1 MSMNSNKKNSRINL
15 ILNLAMGG
23 FFTIIFV
30 VLAVCT
36 LRTQDAEMRQKN
48 YERMD
53 DDIYNLKYRLETE
66 NKINQEKV
74 AESLRLFV
82 HFMRQNSQI
91 TEEKDTMGRQG
102 TNFVTGESNYVR
114 IPRWTNKGKDISS
127 LNVIIENVYSL
138 TGSQS
143 AVYQKIPE
151 GYLIMASNFDHGDKE
166 LLTDIFIPNS
176 SDIVPAVENGEIFSA
191 NMTILKKQFV
201 ASFFPLFLNSRI
213 NGMISCM
220 KRFSIS
226 KQTTD
231 YVKNHLVNQ
240 SGYLFF
246 ISKSAD
252 INIHPEMSNV
262 ESLHAERI
270 FNKIKTADTTKS
282 IVTTSYKM
290 PEKEYEVCQKVLYI
304 SDLDAYIG
312 VCCPESE
319 LGIDTSRK
327 VSVVLM
333 FTGFLLLTLLLMVF
347 VNRMFFS
354 VFNKI
359 RYFVFQIA
367 DGKRVERQTSSIVS
381 RIEPVEFAEMEKFV
395 NNIIDKQQKRIE
407 CIEQLKS
414 GDFSSPSELEKGQDY
429 EGDLLLSLKEK
440 LSAREDTD
448 RSQKEDIEHTD
459 WINNGI
465 TTFIEILRFHGQ
477 ERKVLAYN
485 IISNLVKYVGAIQ
498 GAIYFTNE
506 DNPDDIRLELS
517 ACYAYEKQKL
527 IEQSFSVDE
536 GLLGRAYHESRI
548 INLTDLPPGY
558 MRIVSGL
565 GDAQPNNLII
575 VPLIFNQKISG
586 MIELA
591 SFKIFEDY
599 QVTFLTRIA
608 ESIASAISGLKISER
623 TETLLQR
630 SQEQSKLMKIQ
641 EVEMRRNL
649 QEMRRLKEEAE
660 NKDSEMRGLFRAV
673 DATSLVTQYDKDGTI
688 LRVNSRVI
696 DTMQIP
702 EEDLVG
708 KNHAEISNFNPEDK
722 NYRKFWEDLRHGQTR
737 SIVESISTP
746 QQKKVWISETFSP
759 ITDDRGNVLKIINI
773 GMNITETKVL
783 EQQLRRQEKEINRQM
798 DKLSEKEKE
807 VSEKQRYIEDRELQM
822 KTFNN
827 AIDSFVIKVEFSR
840 RGVVLSANSLF
851 YNVMKLTDPDVINHD
866 LVEFLTPEY
875 VSPFS
880 TSLTILCA
888 GREQSEK
895 LKFATTAN
903 TVLVSANLFPM
914 MNSKGDVEKILLL
927 GNIISA

>member
-1 MSMNSNKKNSRINL
+1 MNSNKKNSRIHL
-15 ILNLAMGG
+15 ILNLAMAG
-23 FFTIIFV
+23 FFTIIFA

-36 LRTQDAEMRQKN
+36 LRYQDSEMRQKN

-82 HFMRQNSQI
+82 HFMRQNGQI
-91 TEEKDTMGRQG
+91 TEEKDSLGRQG

-114 IPRWTNKGKDISS
+114 LPRWTVKGREITA
-127 LNVIIENVYSL
+127 LNPIIENVYSL

-176 SDIVPAVENGEIFSA
+176 SEIVTAVENGEIYSG
-191 NMTILKKQFV
+191 NINILKKQFV
-201 ASFFPLFLNSRI
+201 TSFFPLFLNSKI
-213 NGMISCM
+213 SGMISCM
-220 KRFSIS
+220 KRFGIS
-226 KQTTD
+226 KQTID

-240 SGYLFF
+240 SGYLFL

-252 INIHPEMSNV
+252 INIHPEMANV

-270 FNKIKTADTTKS
+270 FNKIKTADTTHS
-282 IVTTSYKM
+282 IVTNTFKM
-290 PEKEYEVCQKVLYI
+290 PGKDYDVCQKVMYI
-304 SDLDAYIG
+304 SNLDSYIG
-312 VCCPESE
+312 VCCPVSE
-319 LGIDTSRK
+319 LGMDTQGK
-327 VSVVLM
+327 INLALM
-333 FTGFLLLTLLLMVF
+333 YLLMLLLVLLLQFF
-347 VNRMFFS
+347 VNRMFFK

-359 RYFVFQIA
+359 RFFVYQIA
-367 DGKRVERQTSSIVS
+367 EGKRVQRPASSMIS
-381 RIEPVEFAEMEKFV
+381 RIEPEEFAEIENFV
-395 NNIIDKQQKRIE
+395 NNIVDNQQKRIG
-407 CIEQLKS
+407 CIEQLAS
-414 GDFSSPSELEKGQDY
+414 GNFDADTDIVKGQDF
-429 EGDLLLSLKEK
+429 ESDLLLSLKEK
-440 LSAREDTD
+440 LSAKEDND

-465 TTFIEILRFHGQ
+465 TKFIEILRFHGQ

-506 DNPDDIRLELS
+506 DDPDNVKLELS

-527 IEQSFSVDE
+527 IEQSFSADE
-536 GLLGRAYHESRI
+536 GLLGRAYHECRV

-575 VPLIFNQKISG
+575 VPLVFNQKISG

-591 SFKIFEDY
+591 SFKIFEEF

-688 LRVNSRVI
+688 VRVNSRVI

-827 AIDSFVIKVEFSR
+827 SIDSFIIKVEFSR

-851 YNVMKLTDPDVINHD
+851 FNVMKLTDPDVINHD
-866 LVEFLTPEY
+866 MVEFLAPEF
-875 VSPFS
+875 VSTFS

-888 GREQSEK
+888 GREQKNEK
-895 LKFATTAN
+895 LKFATPAN